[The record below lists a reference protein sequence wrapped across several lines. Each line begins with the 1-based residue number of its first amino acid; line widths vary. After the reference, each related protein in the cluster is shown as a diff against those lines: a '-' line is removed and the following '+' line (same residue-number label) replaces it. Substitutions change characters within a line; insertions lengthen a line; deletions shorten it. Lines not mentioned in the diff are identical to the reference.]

1 MRKKEEVEMAEK
13 VFTDTNFQSEI
24 ANGVAIVDFWAPW
37 CGPCRTQG
45 PIIER
50 LAQRYDGKVKI
61 GKMNVD
67 ENSSVPQM
75 FGIKSIPTII
85 IFKDGKN
92 VKQFVGVQQE
102 QTLSAEL
109 DSLIS

>member
-1 MRKKEEVEMAEK
+1 
-13 VFTDTNFQSEI
+13 
-24 ANGVAIVDFWAPW
+24 
-37 CGPCRTQG
+37 
-45 PIIER
+45 
-50 LAQRYDGKVKI
+50 VKI

-67 ENSSVPQM
+67 ENSSVPQK

-92 VKQFVGVQQE
+92 IKQFVGVQQE